1 MRIRGYIGAVLILA
15 VGHSG
20 LTGIAVAQEP
30 DLEALFQEG
39 MQALGQN
46 RLESAQEAFQAILS
60 IEPSLHR
67 ARLELAVAYYRL
79 LDYQRAEELAR
90 RVLGDPATPPQVRV
104 TITAFLAQIEADR
117 ARFNRRHA
125 WRASLALGAMHDSNV
140 NVGPSSELITD
151 AIRLQPGATARSN
164 NALFVQPG
172 ISHTFNPAL
181 RIDAGERVASLL
193 WQSRL
198 SFYHR
203 EYHDEDDFNLAVATV
218 STGPALVVLEQWRA
232 GMNLTL
238 DHIRLGGDDL
248 ALFTTLQPHVTWQFD
263 NGELALDAAYTHR
276 RYDDDADS
284 GREGDYVAVGGT
296 LVRYLLDRRLSL
308 QGGLHY
314 LDFDADAAR
323 WGYDG
328 PEFMLAA
335 AWRGWGRGE
344 VYARAVQR
352 DLDYDAI
359 YGAPPLNEA
368 RDERERRLVLGFSHR
383 FAAGHLAGWQMTG
396 EFIRVLNRSNI
407 GLFEYDRSQAS
418 LTFRR
423 NFELGG

>member
-1 MRIRGYIGAVLILA
+1 MRIRGYFGAMLILA
-15 VGHSG
+15 AGQFGYAGS
-20 LTGIAVAQEP
+20 AFAQET

-39 MQALGQN
+39 MQALEEN
-46 RLESAQEAFQAILS
+46 RLESAQAAFQSILS

-90 RVLGDPATPPQVRV
+90 RVLEDSATPPQVRV

-125 WRASLALGAMHDSNV
+125 WRASLAVGAMHDSNV
-140 NVGPSSELITD
+140 NVGPSSEILAD
-151 AIRLQPGATARSN
+151 NIRLVPGATERSN

-181 RIDAGERVASLL
+181 RIDVGERVASLL

-198 SFYHR
+198 SYYHR
-203 EYHDEDDFNLAVATV
+203 EYHDEDDFNLAVATL
-218 STGPALVVLEQWRA
+218 STGPSLVVLEEWRA
-232 GMNLTL
+232 GVNLTL
-238 DHIRLGGDDL
+238 DHVRLGGDDL
-248 ALFTTLQPHVTWQFD
+248 ALFTTLQPHATWQFD
-263 NGELALDAAYTHR
+263 GGELTLDGAYTHR
-276 RYDDDADS
+276 RYDDNADS
-284 GREGDYVAVGGT
+284 GREGDYVAAGAS
-296 LVRYLLDRRLSL
+296 LVRYFLDRRLSL

-323 WGYDG
+323 WAYDG
-328 PEFMLAA
+328 PEIMLAA
-335 AWRGWGRGE
+335 AWRGWDRGE
-344 VYARAVQR
+344 IFARAVQR
-352 DLDYDAI
+352 NLDYAGI
-359 YGAPPLNEA
+359 FPPFGEA

-383 FAAGHLAGWQMTG
+383 FAAGRLAGWRMTG
-396 EFIRVLNRSNI
+396 EFSRVLNRSNI

-423 NFELGG
+423 DFELGS

>member
-15 VGHSG
+15 AGQWS
-20 LTGIAVAQEP
+20 LAGIATAQET

-39 MQALGQN
+39 MQALEEN
-46 RLESAQEAFQAILS
+46 RLESAREAFQTILS

-90 RVLGDPATPPQVRV
+90 RVLEDPATPPQVRV
-104 TITAFLAQIEADR
+104 TITAFLAQVEADR
-117 ARFNRRHA
+117 ARFSRRHA
-125 WRASLALGAMHDSNV
+125 WRASLAVGGMHDSNV
-140 NVGPSSELITD
+140 NVGPSSEILAD
-151 AIRLQPGATARSN
+151 NIRLLPGATERSN

-172 ISHTFNPAL
+172 ISHTFNPAR
-181 RIDAGERVASLL
+181 RIDVGEQVASLL

-203 EYHDEDDFNLAVATV
+203 EYHDEDDFNLAVTTA
-218 STGPALVVLEQWRA
+218 STGPALVVLEEWRA
-232 GMNLTL
+232 GINLTL

-248 ALFTTLQPHVTWQFD
+248 ALFTTLQPHATWQFD
-263 NGELALDAAYTHR
+263 AGELTLDGAYTHR
-276 RYDDDADS
+276 RYDDDVDAD
-284 GREGDYVAVGGT
+284 REGGYIAAGGT
-296 LVRYLLDRRLSL
+296 LVRYFHDRRLSL
-308 QGGLHY
+308 QAGLHY

-323 WGYDG
+323 WAYNG
-328 PEFMLAA
+328 PEVMLAA
-335 AWRGWGRGE
+335 AWRGWDRGE

-352 DLDYDAI
+352 NLDYD
-359 YGAPPLNEA
+359 GAFPPFGEA

-383 FAAGHLAGWQMTG
+383 FAAGRMAGWQMTG
-396 EFIRVLNRSNI
+396 EFTRVLNRSNI
-407 GLFEYDRSQAS
+407 GLFEYDRSQVS